1 MARRKSITSQLLGAY
16 QQRQKVREQE
26 QRRIAAEEAR
36 QAAEIERH
44 AKAELQRAKAKQQKQ
59 AAAER
64 KRLREET
71 EQRREQKRIDAAEQR
86 ARQELAR
93 IRQEAQRRE
102 ATREREKQRAAA
114 ESAKEAQRL
123 AAERMVSLA
132 EESTRQAASRVEG
145 FETLLSRRCL
155 DLTEH
160 RLAVGRNFDLGGP
173 EELTRSVCHVLAHP
187 IHLAG
192 EPEQCRAT
200 YAPEQRQLV
209 VDFEL
214 PRQSVVPTASAY
226 RYVKSRGEI
235 VPQPRKEAEVKAIYG
250 RLVARTALRVID
262 QAFRTTPPQLVDT
275 VVFNGHVSAK
285 DPATGKPIR
294 PCLISVEALRGR
306 FEELELDE
314 TELDPILCLRGL
326 NAIVSPHPFDLEAVR
341 PVIQFDLSRYKFVE
355 EVDVVA
361 GMDAR
366 HDLLT
371 LTPGEFEHL
380 IRRLF
385 EAAGMKAW
393 VTQQSKDE
401 GVDAVA
407 VVDDPLMSFTC
418 VIQAKRY
425 SKVVGLEAAHALA
438 GVMEDKNAGKAILVT
453 TSWFG
458 KSSRDFVQRHGRIEL
473 IDGRGLKAMLKEHLG
488 LDVLIGLPKI
498 PPGWNRHDIT

>member
-1 MARRKSITSQLLGAY
+1 MAGRKSITSQLLGAY

-36 QAAEIERH
+36 VAAESARQ
-44 AKAELQRAKAKQQKQ
+44 ARAEDQRAKAKQQKQ

-64 KRLREET
+64 KRLRDET
-71 EQRREQKRIDAAEQR
+71 ERRREQKRIDAAEQR
-86 ARQELAR
+86 AKQELAR
-93 IRQEAQRRE
+93 IRQDAERRE
-102 ATREREKQRAAA
+102 AARERDKQRTAS

-123 AAERMVSLA
+123 GVERMMGLA
-132 EESTRQAASRVEG
+132 EESTRQAAARVAG
-145 FETLLSRRCL
+145 FEGLLSRRWL
-155 DLTEH
+155 DLSDH
-160 RLAVGRNFDLGGP
+160 RRAVGRNFDVGGP
-173 EELTRSVCHVLAHP
+173 EELARSVCEVLAHP
-187 IHLAG
+187 LHEAG
-192 EPEQCRAT
+192 EREQCRAT

-209 VDFEL
+209 VEFEL
-214 PRQSVVPTASAY
+214 PRQTVVPTASVY
-226 RYVKSRGEI
+226 RYVKSRNEI

-250 RLVARTALRVID
+250 RLVARTALRILD
-262 QAFRTTPPQLVDT
+262 QSFRTTPPQLVDT

-285 DPATGKPIR
+285 DRATGKSIR
-294 PCLISVEALRGR
+294 PCLISVETSRDK
-306 FEELELDE
+306 FDELELDE
-314 TELDPILCLRGL
+314 PELDPVLCLRAL

-341 PVIQFDLSRYKFVE
+341 PVIQFDLSRYKFVD

-407 VVDDPLMSFTC
+407 VVEDPLMSFTC

-458 KSSRDFVQRHGRIEL
+458 KASRDFVQRHGRIEL
-473 IDGRGLKAMLKEHLG
+473 IDGRGLKAMLAEHLG
-488 LDVLIGLPKI
+488 LDVLISLPKV
-498 PPGWNRHDIT
+498 PPGWDRHDIT